1 MFKRIIAIVVALS
14 FGLASAFAA
23 QAAAPTGKV
32 VAVDGTKI
40 QIVVQ
45 GEIAAWMKKGGVVKV
60 SNEAGKILESAAKVT
75 EAAEKT
81 LTLTTKEAAAVKV
94 GDTVSL
100 QKGKVTTGC

>member
-14 FGLASAFAA
+14 FGLASAIAA
-23 QAAAPTGKV
+23 QPAASTAKV

-40 QIVVQ
+40 QIQVQ
-45 GEIAAWMKKGGVVKV
+45 GDVTVWMKKGSVVKV
-60 SNEAGKILESAAKVT
+60 ADAAGKVVANAAKVT

-81 LTLTTKEAAAVKV
+81 LTLTTKDEAKVKV

-100 QKGKVTTGC
+100 QKGRVMTGC

>member
-1 MFKRIIAIVVALS
+1 MFKRIIAIVVALG

-23 QAAAPTGKV
+23 QAANPTGKV

-45 GEIAAWMKKGGVVKV
+45 GDMAAWMKKGAVVKV
-60 SNEAGKILESAAKVT
+60 SSEAGKVLENAAKVT

-81 LTLTTKEAAAVKV
+81 LTVTTKEATAVKV
-94 GDTVSL
+94 GDTISL
-100 QKGKVTTGC
+100 QKGKVMSGC